1 MPTSFWNGFPRKFR
15 KRETM
20 TEREIKGKIG
30 IRELSPIDVYKLLPR
45 TNCKEC
51 GEANCMAFATK
62 VVNREVSVDD
72 CSPLL
77 KKEYEKGYKRL
88 KEMLAPAI
96 KEVVVGTGDKAV
108 KIGGKLVMYRHE
120 FTYFNPT
127 AVAIDITD
135 EMAEEEVLDR
145 IKRTGQFSFE
155 YIGQTLKLDMIAVR
169 STSNDPD
176 KFKAAVEKVVEN
188 TDLPFILCSLDPNV
202 LKAGLV
208 AASKSRPLLYAATKD
223 NWKEMAEL
231 ALMHNCPLTILAPN
245 DLKLLKS
252 LVKTL
257 LAYGVEDLVLDPGT
271 FLGDG
276 LGDTLNNFTMVRR
289 AACKGGDELLGFPTI
304 GVPMVA
310 WMDRSE
316 APEEVAKWNEAYLAA
331 MLVVRYADVIVV
343 HSCDGWSLLPN
354 VILRQNIYTDP
365 RKPVAVEP
373 GLRVFGTVDENS
385 AVMMTTNFA
394 LTYYT
399 VASDIESG
407 KVSGYLIVVDTEG
420 IAVDSA
426 VAGRKLTAENAAEAI
441 KESGVESKVKHRKL
455 IIPGKAARLS
465 GEIEELSGW
474 QVLVGP
480 RDSSDIPKYL
490 QEKWQ
495 TQA

>member
-1 MPTSFWNGFPRKFR
+1 MS
-15 KRETM
+15 
-20 TEREIKGKIG
+20 ERESKRKVG
-30 IRELSPIDVYKLLPR
+30 IRELSPIDIYKLLPR

-51 GEANCMAFATK
+51 GEENCMAFATK
-62 VVNREVSVDD
+62 VVNREVSIEK
-72 CSPLL
+72 CPPLL
-77 KKEYEKGYKRL
+77 TKEHEKAYKQL
-88 KEMLAPAI
+88 KEMLKPAV
-96 KEVVVGTGDKAV
+96 KEIVVGTGDRAV

-135 EMAEEEVLDR
+135 EMAEEEILDR
-145 IKRTGQFSFE
+145 IKRTEQFSFE
-155 YIGQTLKLDMIAVR
+155 YIGQTLRLDMIAVR
-169 STSNDPD
+169 STSNDAD
-176 KFKAAVEKVVEN
+176 KFRAAVKKVAEH
-188 TDLPFILCSLDPNV
+188 TRLPLILCSLNPNV
-202 LKAGLV
+202 LEAGLM
-208 AASKSRPLLYAATKD
+208 AAPKSRPLLYAATRD

-231 ALMHNCPLTILAPN
+231 ALMYDCPLTVFAPN

-252 LVKTL
+252 LTRTL
-257 LAYGVEDLVLDPGT
+257 LEYGVEDIVLDPGT
-271 FLGDG
+271 FPGDG
-276 LGDTLNNFTMVRR
+276 LGDALNNFTMIRR

-310 WMDRSE
+310 WMERGD
-316 APEEVAKWNEAYLAA
+316 APEEVAKWREAYLAA
-331 MLVVRYADVIVV
+331 MLVVRFADVIIM
-343 HSCDGWSLLPN
+343 HSSDGWTLLPN

-385 AVMMTTNFA
+385 PVMMTTNFA

-407 KVSGYLIVVDTEG
+407 KVNAYLVVVDTEG

-426 VAGRKLTAENAAEAI
+426 VAGRKLTAENAAEAV
-441 KESGVESKVKHRKL
+441 KEAGVEGKVQHRKL

-480 RDSSDIPKYL
+480 RDSSDIPKFL

-495 TQA
+495 KST

>member
-1 MPTSFWNGFPRKFR
+1 MS
-15 KRETM
+15 
-20 TEREIKGKIG
+20 EREGKRKVG

-51 GEANCMAFATK
+51 GEENCMAFATK
-62 VVNREVSVDD
+62 VVNREVPIEK
-72 CSPLL
+72 CPPILTKEHEKAYKQL
-77 KKEYEKGYKRL
+77 KDML
-88 KEMLAPAI
+88 KPAV
-96 KEVVVGTGDKAV
+96 KEVVVGTADKAV

-127 AVAIDITD
+127 AVAIDVTD
-135 EMAEEEVLDR
+135 EMSEEEILNR

-155 YIGQTLKLDMIAVR
+155 YIGQTLTLDMIAVR
-169 STSNDPD
+169 STSNDPE
-176 KFKAAVEKVVEN
+176 KFKATVKKVVEN
-188 TDLPFILCSLDPNV
+188 TDLPLILCSLNPNV
-202 LKAGLV
+202 LEAGLMV
-208 AASKSRPLLYAATKD
+208 APKSRPLLYAATND

-231 ALMHNCPLTILAPN
+231 ALMYNCPLTVFAPN
-245 DLKLLKS
+245 NLKLLKS
-252 LVKTL
+252 LTKTL
-257 LAYGVEDLVLDPGT
+257 LEYGVEDLVLDPGT

-276 LGDTLNNFTMVRR
+276 LGDTLNNLTMVRR

-310 WMDRSE
+310 WMDRGG
-316 APEEVAKWNEAYLAA
+316 APEEVVKWREAYLAA
-331 MLVVRYADVIVV
+331 MLVVRFADVIIV
-343 HSCDGWSLLPN
+343 HSSDGWTLLPN
-354 VILRQNIYTDP
+354 VVLRQNIYTDP

-373 GLRVFGTVDENS
+373 GLKVFGTVDENS
-385 AVMMTTNFA
+385 PVMMTTNFA

-441 KESGVESKVKHRKL
+441 KESAVESKVKHRKL

-480 RDSSDIPKYL
+480 RDSSDIPKFL

-495 TQA
+495 KPA